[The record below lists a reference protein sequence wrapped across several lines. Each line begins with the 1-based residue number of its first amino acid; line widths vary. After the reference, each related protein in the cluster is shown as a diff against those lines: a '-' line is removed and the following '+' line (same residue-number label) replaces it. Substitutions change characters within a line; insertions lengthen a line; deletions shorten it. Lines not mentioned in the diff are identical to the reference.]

1 MSPAPCWPLLGPCC
15 CAWWWCLSARIAIR
29 RAAVNVAFDLR
40 RALFDR
46 LQRQGLAFF
55 GQHTVGDMM
64 TRAVSDIGVLR
75 RLVSLGTIFLVIMV
89 YATAVGFAAMF
100 YLALD
105 LAWLVFPPLPFIAV
119 YALFAAR
126 SMRAASEATQETLG
140 MALSGPRKPSGAY
153 ARSRPWLGSPS

>member
-1 MSPAPCWPLLGPCC
+1 M
-15 CAWWWCLSARIAIR
+15 
-29 RAAVNVAFDLR
+29 NVAFDLR

-100 YLALD
+100 YLPRT
-105 LAWLVFPPLPFIAV
+105 WLGW
-119 YALFAAR
+119 
-126 SMRAASEATQETLG
+126 S
-140 MALSGPRKPSGAY
+140 
-153 ARSRPWLGSPS
+153 SRPCPSSRSTPSSPPGACALPPKPRRKR